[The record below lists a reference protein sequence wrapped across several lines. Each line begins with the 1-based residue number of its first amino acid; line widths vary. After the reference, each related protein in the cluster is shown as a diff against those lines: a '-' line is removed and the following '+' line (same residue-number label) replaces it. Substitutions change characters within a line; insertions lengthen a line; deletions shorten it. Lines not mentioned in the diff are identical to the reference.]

1 MADSLLWLPESAKEL
16 VCLDSFDIEDI
27 DIQVFI
33 NQNLVNWLNG
43 KLDTGTLVDMLMQY
57 DIDPSI
63 LDEYE
68 KYVKYIGN
76 LC

>member
-43 KLDTGTLVDMLMQY
+43 KLDTGTLIDMLLQY
-57 DIDPSI
+57 GINPSI
-63 LDEYE
+63 LDDYE
-68 KYVKYIGN
+68 KYVKYLGK

>member
-16 VCLDSFDIEDI
+16 VCLDSFDIEDL
-27 DIQVFI
+27 DVQVFI
-33 NQNLVNWLNG
+33 NTNLVNWLNG

-57 DIDPSI
+57 GINPSI
-63 LDEYE
+63 LDDYE
-68 KYVKYIGN
+68 KYVRYLGK

>member
-16 VCLDSFDIEDI
+16 VCLDSLEIEDL
-27 DIQVFI
+27 DLQVFI
-33 NQNLVNWLNG
+33 NTNLVNWLNG
-43 KLDTGTLVDMLMQY
+43 KLDTGTLIDMLMQY

-63 LDEYE
+63 LDDYE
-68 KYVKYIGN
+68 KYVRYLGK

>member
-16 VCLDSFDIEDI
+16 VCLDSFDIEDL
-27 DIQVFI
+27 DTQVFI
-33 NQNLVNWLNG
+33 NTNLVNWLNG

-57 DIDPSI
+57 DINPSI
-63 LDEYE
+63 LDDYE
-68 KYVKYIGN
+68 KYVKYLGG

>member
-16 VCLDSFDIEDI
+16 VCLDSFDIENL

-33 NQNLVNWLNG
+33 NTNLVNWLNG

-57 DIDPSI
+57 GINPSI
-63 LDEYE
+63 LDDYE
-68 KYVKYIGN
+68 KYVRYLGT